1 MEKDFLIIEYDEL
14 DSTQTEAK
22 NLLYRG
28 KAYPNTVVFTASQTK
43 GRAKN
48 IRTWSSAQG
57 DLACTIILKPSTDVA
72 LHPQITYIAAIAV
85 SNAIRKFFPAASLL
99 HKWVNDV
106 LLENRKVSG
115 ILLEKYQDGFIL
127 VGIGINILPKK
138 PIPDLNAIGITDI
151 SPFTITPKALL
162 QVVLEEFFE
171 LFVYWEQFG
180 FQRIKIQWLA
190 RAANLNKKIVI
201 KIEDQEKSGIF
212 LGIDD
217 KGNLQLLRNQKIELL
232 CAGDVF
238 YKKEYIC

>member
-1 MEKDFLIIEYDEL
+1 MEKDFLVIEYDEL

-22 NLLYRG
+22 NLLYMS
-28 KAYPNTVVFTASQTK
+28 KVHPNTVVFTSLQTK

-48 IRTWSSAQG
+48 IRTWSSKPG
-57 DLACTIILKPSTDVA
+57 DLACTIILSPNTEEIS
-72 LHPQITYIAAIAV
+72 HSQITYIAAIAV
-85 SNAIRKFFPAASLL
+85 SNAIKRFFPAAHLL

-106 LLENRKVSG
+106 LVEKHKVSG
-115 ILLEKYQDGFIL
+115 ILLERYQNKFVL
-127 VGIGINILPKK
+127 VGIGINILSKK
-138 PIPDLNAIGITDI
+138 FISGLNAIGIADI
-151 SPFTITPKALL
+151 SSLPNPITPKVLL

-171 LFVYWEQFG
+171 LFAHWEQFG
-180 FQRIKIQWLA
+180 FQKIKVHWLA
-190 RAANLNKKIVI
+190 RAANLNKRIVI

-238 YKKEYIC
+238 L

>member
-1 MEKDFLIIEYDEL
+1 MRKDFLIIEYDEL

-28 KAYPNTVVFTASQTK
+28 QAYPNTVVFTSSQTK

-48 IRTWSSAQG
+48 SRTWSSTQG
-57 DLACTIILKPSTDVA
+57 DLACTIILKPSTDVT
-72 LHPQITYIAAIAV
+72 LHPQVTYIAAIAV
-85 SNAIRKFFPAASLL
+85 SNAIKKFFPAVSLL

-115 ILLEKYQDGFIL
+115 ILLEKYQDGLIL

-138 PIPDLNAIGITDI
+138 LIPDLNAIGITDI
-151 SPFTITPKALL
+151 SPFTVIPKALL

-171 LFVYWEQFG
+171 LFGYWEQFG

-238 YKKEYIC
+238 L